1 MAITGA
7 APIVG
12 RAHVALLIGGVRSPS
27 ATLYCAYGTG
37 TAAAVDTQERLV
49 TEVAR
54 GAATITAG
62 AAGSFEATY
71 AFTIPYDLTVGEVGL
86 YNVYGEL
93 IYREG
98 GMSTAKEEDDVYTVT
113 CEIDVDSYGAYRFTT
128 GAITEVRDLIINNSS
143 PAAFTHIAF
152 GTGTTAESA
161 AHTTLATETERVAA
175 TVDFLSVLAPFDT
188 IRFAGLFT
196 AVASSTVV
204 TEVAIFNAASGGDML
219 MRELLDI
226 AVTIPSGQRP
236 VGVIDVIL
244 AGAADTV

>member
-7 APIVG
+7 APYTG
-12 RAHVALLIGGVRSPS
+12 RAHVAQLIGGIRTPS
-27 ATLYCAYGTG
+27 ATLYCAYGLDN
-37 TAAAVDTQERLV
+37 TAAADTDERLGA
-49 TEVAR
+49 EVAR
-54 GAATITAG
+54 GIATITPA

-86 YNVYGEL
+86 YNSFGEL

-98 GMSTAKEEDDVYTVT
+98 GYSTAKEEDDSYTVT
-113 CEIDVDSYGAYRFTT
+113 VEVDVDSYVGNRFTT
-128 GAITEVRDLIINNSS
+128 GGVTEVRDLIINNST
-143 PAAFTHIAF
+143 PVAFTHIAF

-175 TVDFLSVLAPFDT
+175 EIYFLSVLAPFDT

-196 AVASSTVV
+196 AVVSSTVV
-204 TEVAIFNAASGGDML
+204 TEIAIFNAASSGDML

-226 AVTIPSGQRP
+226 TVTIPSGQRP

-244 AGAADTV
+244 GGDAATV